1 MSALSSLTV
10 HRVCIPTLLN
20 FRFGQF
26 LNGGNQ
32 FRRIQRPTGSQSPA
46 ERLAGDGS
54 AHAPLRRMYVGTAT
68 GALTLKVRQQ
78 PALNENN
85 PEQISLM
92 IPGPAADTRPYG
104 VG

>member
-26 LNGGNQ
+26 LNGGYQ
-32 FRRIQRPTGSQSPA
+32 FQRIQWPPGPQSPA

-54 AHAPLRRMYVGTAT
+54 AHAPL
-68 GALTLKVRQQ
+68 
-78 PALNENN
+78 
-85 PEQISLM
+85 
-92 IPGPAADTRPYG
+92 
-104 VG
+104 